1 VSLEQTVESKIK
13 ELSKEICERE
23 GFVLYDVEYLG
34 TQKIVRIYIDKEG
47 GVGLD
52 DCAKV
57 SSGVNFLLDVEDPI
71 ENKYSLEVS
80 SPGLERRLSQ
90 KWHYEDQIGKEIF
103 LVVKARTETSKSLG
117 TKNVTGVLKGAGD
130 DSFTIESPKLGNVTC
145 PYEDVHRC
153 NLVFYCEFN
162 FGAQSEYQTGA
173 KEKMKDKDK
182 LKENCIKDR

>member
-1 VSLEQTVESKIK
+1 MSLEQTVENKIK

-80 SPGLERRLSQ
+80 SPGLERRLVQ
-90 KWHYEDQIGKEIF
+90 KWHFDSQIGKEIF

-117 TKNVTGVLKGAGD
+117 TKNVTGVLKEAGV
-130 DSFTIESPKLGNVTC
+130 DSFTMDSPKQGVVVC
-145 PYEDVHRC
+145 PYEDVHKC
-153 NLVFYCEFN
+153 NLVFDFEFN
-162 FGAQSEYQTGA
+162 FGAGSEYKTGS
-173 KEKMKDKDK
+173 KEKKKDKDK
-182 LKENCIKDR
+182 LKENGIKNS